1 MNDTLIQKIQSGQ
14 RCIER
19 ARDIYQ
25 KNRLTFLWNY
35 DAQDAAVLN
44 LVRACELSID
54 IANYV
59 IKRDKLGIPA
69 SSAES
74 FELLARREKISHHL
88 AAKLK
93 LMVGFRNVA
102 VHEYRRIDYAIV
114 IEIIEDGLNDIIGFM
129 ERIMEL
135 SL

>member
-14 RCIER
+14 RCIKRTRE
-19 ARDIYQ
+19 IYQ
-25 KNRLTFLWNY
+25 KNRETFLWDY

-44 LVRACELSID
+44 LVRVCELCID
-54 IANYV
+54 MANYV
-59 IKRDKLGIPA
+59 IKRDKLGIPV

-74 FELLARREKISHHL
+74 FDLLARQGKINQVL
-88 AAKLK
+88 ADRLK

-114 IEIIEDGLNDIIGFM
+114 VEIIEDGLDDIIGFM
-129 ERIMEL
+129 DRIMEF

>member
-1 MNDTLIQKIQSGQ
+1 MNDTLIQRIQSGQ

-19 ARDIYQ
+19 ARQIYQ
-25 KNRLTFLWNY
+25 KNRSTFLWNY

-44 LVRACELSID
+44 LVRVCELSID

-59 IKRDKLGIPA
+59 IKRDKLGIPT

-74 FELLARREKISHHL
+74 FELLARQEKISHNL
-88 AAKLK
+88 ADKLK

-114 IEIIEDGLNDIIGFM
+114 IEVIENGLNDIISFM
-129 ERIMEL
+129 DRIMEL
-135 SL
+135 S